1 MKRSL
6 RWIITAFALATM
18 TLPTASSVAAEAE
31 AALLLERTIPLEH
44 VSGRID
50 HMAID
55 IGRKRLFIAE
65 LGNNSVDVIDLS
77 EGRPIHR
84 FSGLREPQGIGYA
97 AAANLVV
104 VANAGDGTVRMF
116 QGESFAPLGSIA
128 LGDDA
133 DNVRLDP
140 GTGAVFVG
148 YGSGGLAIIDPK
160 SRTKIADISL
170 PAHPEAFQI
179 DPDAGRAFVNVPD
192 AGQIAVVDL
201 EKRRQLASWRVPGL
215 SANFPMA
222 LDSARSVL
230 ATVFRRPSRLV
241 LLDAR
246 TGGITGKLPVCA
258 DADDVFFDAKRE
270 RIYVS
275 CGSGEIAVFQRDGGT
290 YRPLT
295 SVATA
300 SGARTSLFVPQ
311 LDRLF
316 VAERAG
322 LLGSSAAVG
331 VYRPVP

>member
-1 MKRSL
+1 M
-6 RWIITAFALATM
+6 M
-18 TLPTASSVAAEAE
+18 LPTASSIAAEPDS
-31 AALLLERTIPLEH
+31 ALVLETTIPLEN

-55 IGRKRLFIAE
+55 LGRRRLFVAE

-77 EGRPIHR
+77 QGKPIHR
-84 FSGLREPQGIGYA
+84 FTRLHEPQGVGHA
-97 AAANLVV
+97 AMTNLIV

-116 QGESFAPLGSIA
+116 RGEDFAPLGSIA

-133 DNVRLDP
+133 DNVRIDP
-140 GTGAVFVG
+140 RTGAVMVG
-148 YGSGGLAIIDPK
+148 YGSGGLAVIDPK
-160 SRTKIADISL
+160 SRTKIAAISL
-170 PAHPEAFQI
+170 PAHPEGFQI
-179 DPDAGRAFVNVPD
+179 DPDTGRAFVNVPD

-201 EKRRQLASWRVPGL
+201 EKRRQVATWRVPGL
-215 SANFPMA
+215 SANFPIA
-222 LDSARSVL
+222 LDSARFAL

-241 LLDAR
+241 LLDTK
-246 TGGITGKLPVCA
+246 TGSVTAKLPVCA

-270 RIYVS
+270 RIYIS
-275 CGSGEIAVFQRDGGT
+275 CGAGEIAVFQWSGGN

-300 SGARTSLFVPQ
+300 SGARTSLFVPR

-322 LLGSSAAVG
+322 LLGSSAAIA

>member
-1 MKRSL
+1 
-6 RWIITAFALATM
+6 M

-116 QGESFAPLGSIA
+116 QGESFAPLGLIA